1 MSLGDYAGS
10 GSQYLGEGWH
20 TVRVNAVRDYQAY
33 TGTDGVEFE
42 VECLTTQLLSKA
54 SFSLNTKP
62 ALGRLCSFAQA
73 CGFMNDEL
81 ARYDEKDPA
90 SHRAFMN
97 RKVQVFVTKGDSRY
111 HEVKDWRTIG
121 DDTPAPI
128 AAPPPPAEEK
138 TLGAANGIP
147 F

>member
-10 GSQYLGEGWH
+10 GLQYLDEGWH
-20 TVRVNAVRDYQAY
+20 TVRVASVRDYQAH
-33 TGTDGVEFE
+33 TGTDGVEFT
-42 VECLTTQLLSKA
+42 VECATTERSSKA

-73 CGFMNDEL
+73 CGFTTEEL

-97 RKVQVFVTKGDSRY
+97 RKVQAFVVKSDKGY
-111 HEVKDWRTIG
+111 HEVKDWKSMDSMVPTVV
-121 DDTPAPI
+121 PQQ
-128 AAPPPPAEEK
+128 APPASEMPEPEDD
-138 TLGAANGIP
+138 GIP